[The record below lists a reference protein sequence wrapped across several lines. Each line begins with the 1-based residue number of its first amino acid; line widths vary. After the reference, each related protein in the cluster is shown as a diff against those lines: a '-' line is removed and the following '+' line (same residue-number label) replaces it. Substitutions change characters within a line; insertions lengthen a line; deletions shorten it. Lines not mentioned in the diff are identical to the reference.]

1 MSLPVMIASLLA
13 LAVILATLRMLL
25 RWRAADATVRPQA
38 WRAAFLLGG
47 QAASAA
53 LLYFTLFPP
62 AAPAPAG
69 ALTVLTADA
78 GKTPSVSTPGR
89 VIALPEAG
97 TIPTRW
103 RGAERVPDLSTAL
116 RRYPATRTIHVVG
129 AGLVERD
136 REALQGRA
144 LRFHPAPL
152 PAGLVELER
161 PGAVAAGRGFAVRGR
176 TNALP
181 GGRAELLDPAGRR
194 LDWAVLD
201 DAGGF
206 ELHGSTRSAGLA
218 SYTLRLR
225 DGRGRIA
232 ERVAIPVQIL
242 PARRLRM
249 LVLAGAPNAELKF
262 LRRWAMDA
270 GMALE
275 TRIDLGAGLQIASR
289 APALAPSSLDK
300 LDLLVVDERSW
311 RSLGAGQRGTV
322 LAAVD
327 RGLGLLLRLSAAAG
341 PGEHPTLRA
350 LGFATS
356 GVPRREVRL
365 GAGFARAGDAVD
377 ALPTIMRSPLQVSA
391 GDAVVALADAA
402 GTPLSVWRARGRGRI
417 GIAAFDDSYQLALG
431 GRTDA
436 HGELW
441 SRLAS
446 VLARAAQGEPAPT
459 ITVAPPGERSVAC
472 GLRSGALVATPDQ
485 RSVRLQVD
493 PRTGP
498 AAPDQVRGRLCA
510 GFWADTPGWHRL
522 HQQGQDTPFF
532 IPAAGEARALRAAA
546 TRDATRLLAGA
557 PDASGGADT
566 SLITGPRW
574 PWFMGWLVLTGLLWW
589 LERSRHGLRAMAAG
603 EPGS

>member
-1 MSLPVMIASLLA
+1 MNLQVMIASLLA
-13 LAVILATLRMLL
+13 LAVALASLRMLL
-25 RWRAADATVRPQA
+25 RWRAADATVRTQP

-47 QAASAA
+47 QATAAA

-78 GKTPSVSTPGR
+78 AKAPSIATSGR

-103 RGAERVPDLSTAL
+103 LGAERVPDLGTAL
-116 RRYPATRTIHVVG
+116 RRYPATRTVHVVG
-129 AGLVERD
+129 AGLVARD

-161 PGAVAAGRGFAVRGR
+161 PGAVAAGRSFAVRGR
-176 TNALP
+176 VNALQ
-181 GGRAELLDPAGRR
+181 GGHAELLDPAGRR
-194 LDWAVLD
+194 LDRAALD

-218 SYTLRLR
+218 NYALRLR
-225 DGRGRIA
+225 DGRGR
-232 ERVAIPVQIL
+232 VADRATVALQVL

-249 LVLAGAPNAELKF
+249 LALAGAPNAELKF
-262 LRRWAMDA
+262 LRRWALDA

-289 APALAPSSLDK
+289 APALDAASLDR

-311 RSLGAGQRGTV
+311 GALGAGQCNTV

-341 PGEHPTLRA
+341 AGERPALRA
-350 LGFATS
+350 LGFAAS

-365 GAGFARAGDAVD
+365 GVGFARAGDAVD
-377 ALPTIMRSPLQVSA
+377 ALPTITRSPLQIS
-391 GDAVVALADAA
+391 GEDAVVALADAA
-402 GTPLSVWRARGRGRI
+402 GTPLSVWRARGRGRV
-417 GIAAFDDSYQLALG
+417 GIAALDDSYRLALA
-431 GRTDA
+431 GRSDA

-446 VLARAAQGEPAPT
+446 VLTRAAQGEPAPT
-459 ITVAPPGERSVAC
+459 IAVAPPDERSVAC
-472 GLRSGALVATPDQ
+472 GLRAGAQVATPDG
-485 RSVRLQVD
+485 RGVRLRID

-498 AAPDQVRGRLCA
+498 AACA
-510 GFWADTPGWHRL
+510 GFWASASGWHRL
-522 HQQGQDTPFF
+522 RQQGQDTPFF
-532 IPAAGEARALRAAA
+532 IPTAGEAPALRAAA

-557 PDASGGADT
+557 PEAPGRADT
-566 SLITGPRW
+566 AVVAGPRW
-574 PWFMGWLVLTGLLWW
+574 PWFVGWLLLTGLLWW
-589 LERSRHGLRAMAAG
+589 LERSRHGLRAVAAG
-603 EPGS
+603 ESSS

>member
-1 MSLPVMIASLLA
+1 MSLPATIASLLA

-25 RWRAADATVRPQA
+25 RWRAADATVHPQP

-47 QAASAA
+47 QATSAA
-53 LLYFTLFPP
+53 LLYFILFPP

-69 ALTVLTADA
+69 ALTVLTSDA
-78 GKTPSVSTPGR
+78 AETPSISTPGR

-103 RGAERVPDLSTAL
+103 LGAERVPDLGTAL

-129 AGLVERD
+129 AGLVARD
-136 REALQGRA
+136 REALQGRG

-161 PGAVAAGRGFAVRGR
+161 PGAVAAGRSFAVRGR
-176 TNALP
+176 ANALP

-194 LDWAVLD
+194 LDRAVLD
-201 DAGGF
+201 DAGRF

-232 ERVAIPVQIL
+232 ERVAIPLQVL

-289 APALAPSSLDK
+289 APALDAASLDK

-311 RSLGAGQRGTV
+311 RSLGAGQRGPV

-327 RGLGLLLRLSAAAG
+327 RGLGLLLRLSAGVGAD
-341 PGEHPTLRA
+341 ERTTLRA
-350 LGFATS
+350 LGFAAT
-356 GVPRREVRL
+356 GVPRREIRL

-377 ALPTIMRSPLQVSA
+377 ALPTITRSPLQVS
-391 GDAVVALADAA
+391 GKDAVVALADAA

-417 GIAAFDDSYQLALG
+417 GLAAFDDSYQLALA
-431 GRTDA
+431 GRADA

-446 VLARAAQGEPAPT
+446 VFARAAQGQPAPT
-459 ITVAPPGERSVAC
+459 IAVAPPGERTAAC
-472 GLRSGALVATPDQ
+472 GLRAGAQVVTPDG
-485 RSVRLQVD
+485 RAVRLVVD
-493 PRTGP
+493 RRTGR
-498 AAPDQVRGRLCA
+498 AACA
-510 GFWADTPGWHRL
+510 GFWASTPGWHRL
-522 HQQGQDTPFF
+522 RQQGQDAPFF
-532 IPAAGEARALRAAA
+532 IPAMEEAPALRAVAM
-546 TRDATRLLAGA
+546 RDATRLLAGA
-557 PDASGGADT
+557 PQVSAGAD
-566 SLITGPRW
+566 SSVIAGPRW
-574 PWFMGWLVLTGLLWW
+574 PWFVGWLLLTGLLWW
-589 LERSRHGLRAMAAG
+589 LERSRHGLRARAAG
-603 EPGS
+603 ESGS

>member
-1 MSLPVMIASLLA
+1 VNLQVMIASLLA
-13 LAVILATLRMLL
+13 LAVALATLRMLL
-25 RWRAADATVRPQA
+25 RWRAADATVRPQP

-69 ALTVLTADA
+69 ALTVLTGDA
-78 GKTPSVSTPGR
+78 ANAPSVSTPGR
-89 VIALPEAG
+89 LIALPEAG

-103 RGAERVPDLSTAL
+103 LGAERVPDLGTAL

-129 AGLVERD
+129 AGLVARD
-136 REALQGRA
+136 RDALQGRV

-161 PGAVAAGRGFAVRGR
+161 PGAVAAGRSFAVRGR
-176 TNALP
+176 ANALP
-181 GGRAELLDPAGRR
+181 SGRAELLDPAGRR
-194 LDWAVLD
+194 LDRAILD
-201 DAGGF
+201 DTGGF

-232 ERVAIPVQIL
+232 ERVAIPMQIL

-270 GMALE
+270 GMTLN

-289 APALAPSSLDK
+289 APALDPASLDK
-300 LDLLVVDERSW
+300 LDLLIVDERSW
-311 RSLGAGQRGTV
+311 RSLGAGQRGAV

-327 RGLGLLLRLSAAAG
+327 HGLGLLLRLSVGAG
-341 PGEHPTLRA
+341 ADERTTLRA

-377 ALPTIMRSPLQVSA
+377 ALPTITRSPLQVS
-391 GDAVVALADAA
+391 GEDTVVALADAA

-417 GIAAFDDSYQLALG
+417 GVAALDDSYRLALA
-431 GRTDA
+431 GRADA

-446 VLARAAQGEPAPT
+446 VLTRAARGEPAPS
-459 ITVAPPGERSVAC
+459 ITVAPPDQRSVAC
-472 GLRSGALVATPDQ
+472 GLRAGAQVATPDG
-485 RSVRLQVD
+485 RGVRLQVD
-493 PRTGP
+493 PRTG
-498 AAPDQVRGRLCA
+498 AAACA
-510 GFWADTPGWHRL
+510 GFWASASGWHRL
-522 HQQGQDTPFF
+522 RQQGQDTPFF
-532 IPAAGEARALRAAA
+532 IPTAGETPALRAAA

-557 PDASGGADT
+557 ASQASPGAD
-566 SLITGPRW
+566 SSVIAGPRW
-574 PWFMGWLVLTGLLWW
+574 PWFVGWLLLTGLLWW
-589 LERSRHGLRAMAAG
+589 LERSRHGLRATTATG
-603 EPGS
+603 TSP